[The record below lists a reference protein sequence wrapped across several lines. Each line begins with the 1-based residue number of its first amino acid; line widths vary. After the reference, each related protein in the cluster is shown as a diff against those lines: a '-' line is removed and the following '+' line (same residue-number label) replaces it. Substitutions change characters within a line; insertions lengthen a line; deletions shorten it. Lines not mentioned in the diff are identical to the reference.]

1 MRHLYLVLSRY
12 LLPGIRDLHNACA
25 FSSDGKWL
33 ALLQRKSVA
42 SHKQQDSVCLILTT
56 NWTCAHSFDIS
67 TVQASSVT
75 QPLTPHPQ
83 IHWSYRDTYLIIRDH
98 PLYPHYF
105 LYSLDGTLCFSSLD
119 ARSTTHASKDVS
131 NDAIKDTSNDA
142 IKDTSLGFC
151 SVCVASSLPLFCV
164 GGCEGLLQVVDSDR
178 LLLLRELCVFSSMG
192 AQNTAGHGGWSDG

>member
-1 MRHLYLVLSRY
+1 MRHSYLVLSRY
-12 LLPGIRDLHNACA
+12 LLPVIRDLHNACA

-119 ARSTTHASKDVS
+119 TRSISH
-131 NDAIKDTSNDA
+131 AIKNASNDA